1 MKLVAGR
8 ANSDSTTANNPT
20 TDATET
26 QFSATNATLAP
37 PQTTGAANRTENSS
51 EVKKC
56 TELVVLS
63 ESQGT
68 SIPSGA
74 PCSICL
80 EEYRV
85 HAQNNYCPTS
95 YCNSVAIQFPFWRQG
110 RQLPSNCQPTGFN
123 LSCNGQNKAILNI
136 PRAGDFYVSYINYY
150 LRRITLSDPDNCLP
164 RKYLSSSLS
173 YSPFMAISNQ
183 NYTFISCPKGLGS
196 SDIYIVHCLSNDT
209 TDVLVIKNEA
219 AVAIFPECKKM
230 VTVRVPVSSYEYSF
244 PVNFD
249 LRWDDSATGAE
260 NKRPVSRIFALA
272 FVISSMVI
280 PVVIIGI
287 ACCICMMRRN
297 NLQDSGSNQTS
308 GVTGLSNTVTTGLG
322 ISTIETYKKIT
333 IGESR
338 RIEGPNGITCAICL
352 ADYVPQDTI
361 RVMPECQ
368 HCFHV
373 ECIDQW
379 LGIKAKCPI
388 CRASQA

>member
-1 MKLVAGR
+1 MAIHNFFVFVFL
-8 ANSDSTTANNPT
+8 
-20 TDATET
+20 
-26 QFSATNATLAP
+26 L
-37 PQTTGAANRTENSS
+37 
-51 EVKKC
+51 
-56 TELVVLS
+56 LS
-63 ESQGT
+63 
-68 SIPSGA
+68 I
-74 PCSICL
+74 
-80 EEYRV
+80 V
-85 HAQNNYCPTS
+85 HAQNYCPPS
-95 YCNSVAIQFPFWRQG
+95 YCNNLAIQFPFWLQG
-110 RQLPSNCQPTGFN
+110 QQLPSHCQPIGFN
-123 LSCNGQNKAILNI
+123 LSCNSQSKAILNI

-150 LRRITLSDPDNCLP
+150 LQRITLSDPDNCLP
-164 RKYLSSSLS
+164 GKYLSTSLS
-173 YSPFMAISNQ
+173 YSPFMAVFYQ

-196 SDIYIVHCLSNDT
+196 SDIYIVHCLSNAT

-230 VTVRVPVSSYEYSF
+230 VTVRVPISSYEHWF

-287 ACCICMMRRN
+287 SCCICMMRRN

-379 LGIKAKCPI
+379 LSIRAKCPI

>member
-1 MKLVAGR
+1 MAIPNFFIFIFL
-8 ANSDSTTANNPT
+8 
-20 TDATET
+20 
-26 QFSATNATLAP
+26 L
-37 PQTTGAANRTENSS
+37 
-51 EVKKC
+51 
-56 TELVVLS
+56 LS
-63 ESQGT
+63 
-68 SIPSGA
+68 I
-74 PCSICL
+74 
-80 EEYRV
+80 V

-95 YCNSVAIQFPFWRQG
+95 YCNSLAIQFPFWRQD
-110 RQLPSNCQPTGFN
+110 RQQPSNCQPTGFN

-164 RKYLSSSLS
+164 RKYLSSSFS
-173 YSPFMAISNQ
+173 YSPFMAVSHQ
-183 NYTFISCPKGLGS
+183 NYTFVSCPKGLGS
-196 SDIYIVHCLSNDT
+196 SDIYIVHCLSNAT

-249 LRWDDSATGAE
+249 LRWDDSATD

-297 NLQDSGSNQTS
+297 NLQDSGSNQNS
-308 GVTGLSNTVTTGLG
+308 GVTGISNTVTTGLG